1 MCLFSSCC
9 CDKPKP
15 EAKEKRHFRHP
26 CLKCIQLLIT
36 YVIIA
41 FIALSTIHGLAV
53 VGYSFISPAPLDQD
67 LETVCRA
74 LAGLIGD
81 LITGSGV
88 GGGAETALPVKPIA
102 ILIDSFSSRESAY
115 ALRSELRRK
124 RYYAQVAGFNNRFY
138 VVIHGIRSFRLAQKY
153 LRDLRRDGYRK
164 ASMIVE
170 TIS

>member
-1 MCLFSSCC
+1 MCLFSSC

-15 EAKEKRHFRHP
+15 EAKEKKCSCHP

-41 FIALSTIHGLAV
+41 FIVLSTIHGLAV

-67 LETVCRA
+67 FETVYRA
-74 LAGLIGD
+74 FAGLIGG
-81 LITGSGV
+81 LLTGA
-88 GGGAETALPVKPIA
+88 GGGRISPGTALPVKTIA
-102 ILIDSFSSRESAY
+102 ILIDSFSSREPAY

-124 RYYAQVAGFNNRFY
+124 RYYAQVVDFNNRFY
-138 VVIHGIRSFRLAQKY
+138 VVIQGIRSFRLAQKY
-153 LRDLRRDGYRK
+153 VRDLRRDGYRK
-164 ASMIVE
+164 ASIIME